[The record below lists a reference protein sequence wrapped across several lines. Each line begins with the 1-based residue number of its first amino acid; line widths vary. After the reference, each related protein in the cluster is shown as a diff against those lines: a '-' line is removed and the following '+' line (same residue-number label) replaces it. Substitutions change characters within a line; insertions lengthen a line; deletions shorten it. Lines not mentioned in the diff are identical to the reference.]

1 MTHNYATVNVKFHI
15 PFTLDLQSNYSKWVF
30 FFKSLCGKFGLRSH
44 VDGSAP
50 PRPDDPQW
58 DAAECCVRGWI
69 SGSVDDSVLDLA
81 MDGADPTA
89 RDLWV
94 AIEGIF
100 RANREPRAIF
110 LLNEFHSMV
119 QGDSTI
125 SAYCQ
130 QLKTKAAALRDV
142 GHPVEDSQLV
152 LALLRGLNPR
162 FSNTA
167 DDIANSAV
175 LPTFARAHDMLALKE
190 LRLAN
195 DEKTVAS
202 TALLATAGSGCTSP
216 GGCHALAATATS
228 GGAHNPHVTGYGS
241 SNKGGG
247 GGNSSGGKS
256 KGKGRRGWNS
266 GPAQQRGGVA
276 SASQLAG
283 QNGQYRPMVP

>member
-1 MTHNYATVNVKFHI
+1 MASSSSSATNAGTLPATGTPTMPAMSAGAAAPIVAHHYATVNVKSHI
-15 PFTLDLQSNYSKWVF
+15 PITLDLQSNYSKWAF

-44 VDGSAP
+44 IDGSAP

-125 SAYCQ
+125 LAYYQ
-130 QLKTKAAALRDV
+130 RLKIKAAALRDV
-142 GHPVEDSQLV
+142 CHPVQDS
-152 LALLRGLNPR
+152 
-162 FSNTA
+162 
-167 DDIANSAV
+167 
-175 LPTFARAHDMLALKE
+175 
-190 LRLAN
+190 
-195 DEKTVAS
+195 
-202 TALLATAGSGCTSP
+202 
-216 GGCHALAATATS
+216 
-228 GGAHNPHVTGYGS
+228 
-241 SNKGGG
+241 
-247 GGNSSGGKS
+247 
-256 KGKGRRGWNS
+256 
-266 GPAQQRGGVA
+266 
-276 SASQLAG
+276 
-283 QNGQYRPMVP
+283 